1 MTDYSQMT
9 DEEFDLELSEIIN
22 EDCVAYDLLQIPGI
36 YEILSEHFHNE
47 VLDRWEQKRQDDE
60 RYENMLTES
69 DDD

>member
-22 EDCVAYDLLQIPGI
+22 EDCVAYYLLQIPGI

-47 VLDRWEQKRQDDE
+47 VLDRWEQKQQDDE
-60 RYENMLTES
+60 KYENMLTES